1 MVSSGR
7 NGTKEW
13 VRAAQA
19 APPQPLLSV
28 FMLHD
33 LAPTAV
39 VGQMAG
45 WPHPAVRLAGLHYAK
60 AATPMCTIR

>member
-45 WPHPAVRLAGLHYAK
+45 WLAGWL
-60 AATPMCTIR
+60 ATSGCPTGRFALC